1 MFKLLSTYRIQFHS
15 GFTFSEM
22 KRILPYLKTIGI
34 KTIYASPIFQAVP
47 GSTHGYDSIN
57 PNVINPE
64 IGTQDELE
72 ALLQDVK
79 AAGMY
84 WLQDIVPNHMAFHVA
99 NPWIADV
106 LRHGKHSGF
115 AQYFDIDWAQGKLL
129 YPVLG
134 EDIATAIKE
143 HKLKLTDNNSGIAL
157 QYGDTVLPLN
167 SQPAT
172 SNVSPDEL
180 REIVNAQH
188 YELCSW
194 QETNHRINYRRFFL
208 INGLICTNI
217 QDKHVF
223 VHFHKGIKDL
233 VNKQYLQGVR
243 IDHIDGLSH
252 PGEYLQ
258 RLRNMV
264 GDDINIQVEKILA
277 KDEEIPQDWPI
288 QGTTGYDFLMLVN
301 NLFTY
306 ANHSERLGDIYKQF
320 SKSNVSLHE
329 EERAKKLAILNKH
342 MGGEMETLYK
352 LFLEI
357 VPSHRKINAQQLKE
371 VIAEILVG
379 MPVYR
384 FYGNSI
390 PLPEYD
396 RNSFKKVLLNIAER
410 RPSMTPIVEGFI
422 KTLTQPDGNI
432 DKAKTLIFYKRMMQ
446 YACVVMAKGV
456 EDTLM
461 YTHNLF
467 IAHNEVGDN
476 PANMGIPVDKFH
488 QAMKTRQDKWPTTL
502 NTTSTHDT
510 KRGEDTRAR
519 LNVLSEVVEEWA
531 TVVDKWHKQTRS
543 FHEML
548 PATNDIYFIFQVIVG
563 SYPLNGTHDERYLH
577 RLQEYL
583 IKALR
588 EGKVNSD
595 WATPNRAYEEKAE
608 RFAAWLLDTSG
619 KFHLSLVKFLDK
631 ISDYGIVNSLAQV
644 ALKVTSPG
652 VPDIYQGTELWDY
665 SFADP
670 DNRREVNYTS
680 HMKLSDEI
688 MKMSVKNIWAT
699 RQNGGIKMY
708 ITQQLLQARKENPS
722 LFTDGDYIP
731 LEVKG
736 VYKEHILA
744 FARVTNNSC
753 CVVIIPLH
761 IATLSTKQQIIAD
774 NIDWKD
780 TCVKSLY
787 EDGLWNNVITQ
798 EKLII
803 KAATINVKEVFNTL
817 PIAVLMYEKA
827 R

>member
-15 GFTFSEM
+15 GFTFAEM
-22 KRILPYLKTIGI
+22 KRILPYLKSIGI

-47 GSTHGYDSIN
+47 GSTHGYDCTN

-64 IGTQDELE
+64 IGTQEELE
-72 ALLQDVK
+72 ELLQEVK
-79 AAGMY
+79 TVGMY

-99 NPWIADV
+99 NPWVTDV

-115 AQYFDIDWAQGKLL
+115 AQYFDIDWAQGKLM
-129 YPVLG
+129 YPILG
-134 EDIATAIKE
+134 EDITTAIKE
-143 HKLKLTDNNSGIAL
+143 HKLKLIESNSGIAL
-157 QYGDTVLPLN
+157 QYCDTVLPLN

-180 REIVNAQH
+180 YEIINAQH
-188 YELCSW
+188 YELCPW
-194 QETNHRINYRRFFL
+194 QATDHRINYRRFFL

-217 QDKHVF
+217 QDEHVF
-223 VHFHKGIKDL
+223 VHFHKGLENL

-243 IDHIDGLSH
+243 VDHIDGLSR
-252 PGEYLQ
+252 PAEYLH
-258 RLRNMV
+258 RLRNMA
-264 GDDINIQVEKILA
+264 GDNINILVEKILA
-277 KDEEIPQDWPI
+277 KDEEIPRDWPI

-306 ANHSERLGDIYKQF
+306 ANHSKRLADIYKQF
-320 SKSNVSLHE
+320 SNNNVSLHE
-329 EERAKKLAILNKH
+329 EERDKKLAILSKH
-342 MGGEMETLYK
+342 MGGEVETLYK
-352 LFLEI
+352 LFLDI
-357 VPSHRKINAQQLKE
+357 APSHAKIDGQQVKD

-396 RNSFKKVLLNIAER
+396 RNSLRTILKNIAAR
-410 RPSMTPIVEGFI
+410 HPSVAPIVEVFI
-422 KTLTQPDGNI
+422 KIFTQPDGNI
-432 DKAKTLIFYKRMMQ
+432 DNAKTLIFYRRLMQ

-461 YTHNLF
+461 YTHNMF

-476 PANMGIPVDKFH
+476 PANVGIPVDKFH

-531 TVVDKWHKQTRS
+531 IVVDKWYKHVQS
-543 FHEML
+543 FHDVL
-548 PATNDIYFIFQVIVG
+548 PVTNDIYFIFQAIVG
-563 SYPLNGTHDERYLH
+563 SYPLKGRYDEGYLL

-588 EGKVNSD
+588 EGKINSD
-595 WATPNRAYEEKAE
+595 WANPNTEYEEKVK

-619 KFHLSLVKFLDK
+619 KFHLSLAQFVDE
-631 ISDYGIVNSLAQV
+631 IGDYGIVNSLAQL
-644 ALKVTSPG
+644 ALKLTCPG

-670 DNRREVNYTS
+670 DNRREVNYNS
-680 HMKLSDEI
+680 HMKLLEEI
-688 MKMSVKNIWAT
+688 RKMSVKNMWAA
-699 RQNGGIKMY
+699 RKNGGIKMY

-736 VYKEHILA
+736 AYKEYILA
-744 FARVTNNSC
+744 FARVNNNSC

-761 IATLSTKQQIIAD
+761 IATLSTKQQTIVD

-787 EDGLWNNVITQ
+787 EDGLWNNITTR

-817 PIAVLMYEKA
+817 PIAMLIYEKA

>member
-15 GFTFSEM
+15 EFTFAEL

-34 KTIYASPIFQAVP
+34 KTIYASPIFQAVH
-47 GSTHGYDSIN
+47 GSTHGYDCTN

-64 IGTQDELE
+64 IGRQEQLEELLRE
-72 ALLQDVK
+72 VK

-106 LRHGKHSGF
+106 LRHGKHSSF
-115 AQYFDIDWAQGKLL
+115 AQYFDIDWAQEKLL
-129 YPVLG
+129 YPILG

-143 HKLKLTDNNSGIAL
+143 DKLKLIENNSEIVL

-167 SQPAT
+167 SQPPT

-180 REIVNAQH
+180 RDIVNAQY
-188 YELCSW
+188 YELCHW
-194 QETNHRINYRRFFL
+194 QETDHRINYRRFFL

-217 QDKHVF
+217 QDEDVF
-223 VHFHKGIKDL
+223 VHFHNGLKNL

-243 IDHIDGLSH
+243 VDHIDGLSH

-258 RLRNMV
+258 RLRTMM
-264 GDDINIQVEKILA
+264 GDDINILAEKILA
-277 KDEEIPQDWPI
+277 KDEEIPPDWPI

-320 SKSNVSLHE
+320 SNSNVSLHE

-342 MGGEMETLYK
+342 MGGEMEALYK
-352 LFLEI
+352 LFLDI
-357 VPSHRKINAQQLKE
+357 VPSHRKIDAQQLKE

-384 FYGNSI
+384 FYGNGI

-396 RNSFKKVLLNIAER
+396 RNSLKKILLNIAER
-410 RPSMTPIVEGFI
+410 RPSMTPIVEVLV
-422 KTLTQPDGNI
+422 KTFTQPEDNI
-432 DKAKTLIFYKRMMQ
+432 DKAKTIIFYKRLMQ

-461 YTHNLF
+461 YTHNIL
-467 IAHNEVGDN
+467 IAHNEVGDH
-476 PANMGIPVDKFH
+476 PGNMGIALDKFH

-519 LNVLSEVVEEWA
+519 LNVLSELVEEWA
-531 TVVDKWHKQTRS
+531 TVVDKWHKHAQS
-543 FHEML
+543 FNEVL
-548 PATNDIYFIFQVIVG
+548 PATNDMYFIFQAIVG
-563 SYPLNGTHDERYLH
+563 SYPLNGTYNEGYLR
-577 RLQEYL
+577 RLQDYL

-595 WATPNRAYEEKAE
+595 WANPNTEYEEKVK
-608 RFAAWLLDTSG
+608 RFSAWLLDTSG
-619 KFHLSLVKFLDK
+619 KFHLSLTKFLDK
-631 ISDYGIVNSLAQV
+631 IGDYGIINSLAQV
-644 ALKVTSPG
+644 TLKLTCPG
-652 VPDIYQGTELWDY
+652 VPDIYQGTELWDF

-680 HMKLSDEI
+680 HMRLLEEI
-688 MKMSVKNIWAT
+688 MKMSVINIWVT

-744 FARVTNNSC
+744 FARTFNNSC

-761 IATLSTKQQIIAD
+761 IATLSTKQQTIVD
-774 NIDWKD
+774 NIDWED
-780 TCVKSLY
+780 TSVKSLY
-787 EDGLWNNVITQ
+787 EDGLWNNVMTR

-803 KAATINVKEVFNTL
+803 KAATINIKEVFNTL